1 MRRLLQRV
9 GLLWSV
15 RGRLALDP
23 ALDRFLTLGR
33 ISRLPSDSFLDRV
46 SLNEARVRQFALA
59 EYDAEPPERRRRRP
73 QEALLRF
80 YGRQDKAIDRT
91 MQAAKQKVACRS
103 GCSTCCNYRVEARA
117 IEVLAVRDYVIA
129 HFSPS
134 QQAAVVDLAARNV
147 AEAADWSHVEHHA
160 HNQRCPLLVD
170 DACSVYPVRP
180 ANCRSFHST
189 DVSACR
195 RSVEELREPT
205 LQVPYVADVFDAAR
219 GSRDGFT
226 QAGRAAGADI
236 GIGKGRAQL
245 PHRSGDSGLR
255 RRCSRR
261 QALL

>member
-1 MRRLLQRV
+1 
-9 GLLWSV
+9 
-15 RGRLALDP
+15 
-23 ALDRFLTLGR
+23 
-33 ISRLPSDSFLDRV
+33 
-46 SLNEARVRQFALA
+46 LNEARVRQFALA
-59 EYDAEPPERRRRRP
+59 EYDAEPPERRRRHP

-189 DVSACR
+189 DVQVCIESR
-195 RSVEELREPT
+195 QRPEDVSIR
-205 LQVPYVADVFDAAR
+205 VPYIEAVFEAATGTVAGFVQATQQARLDVTLYDLDSAFLEAMRDPTAADR
-219 GSRDGFT
+219 LLGGAPVF
-226 QAGRAAGADI
+226 RAAKVI
-236 GIGKGRAQL
+236 GT
-245 PHRSGDSGLR
+245 PPD
-255 RRCSRR
+255 
-261 QALL
+261 